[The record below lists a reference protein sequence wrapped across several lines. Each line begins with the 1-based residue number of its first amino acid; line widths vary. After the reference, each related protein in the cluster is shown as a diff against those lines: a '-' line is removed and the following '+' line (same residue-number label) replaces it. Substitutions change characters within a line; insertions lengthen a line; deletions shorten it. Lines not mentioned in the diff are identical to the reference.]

1 VIDRLVEA
9 PEMLGSSRL
18 ASVVAVTETLSL
30 RPREVETMRKSG
42 PPKGLISYLVLELL
56 DERPRYGYELL
67 GEITS
72 ISGGHWEPSYGS
84 VYPILYKFEEE
95 GVAER
100 VERDDEPDRKYFAL
114 TDAGREEL
122 AGKRREIGGE
132 AKEFGDVVLGF
143 YHLYAALAT
152 DGRFEVDDA
161 DADWEY
167 SERYSAWIVEQMI
180 RHHERDFG
188 EFERIDASP
197 EEFYAERG
205 EADAADAA
213 SPTEAPPGEAETA
226 DDAEESE
233 GASSGAADD

>member
-1 VIDRLVEA
+1 
-9 PEMLGSSRL
+9 
-18 ASVVAVTETLSL
+18 
-30 RPREVETMRKSG
+30 MRKSG

-67 GEITS
+67 GEITE

-100 VERDDEPDRKYFAL
+100 VERADEPDRKYFAL

-122 AGKRREIGGE
+122 AEKRREIGGE
-132 AKEFGDVVLGF
+132 ARDFGDVVLGF

-161 DADWEY
+161 DADWAF

-197 EEFYAERG
+197 DEFYARADD
-205 EADAADAA
+205 ADAPSESGGA
-213 SPTEAPPGEAETA
+213 PGEAETA

-233 GASSGAADD
+233 GASGAADD

>member
-1 VIDRLVEA
+1 
-9 PEMLGSSRL
+9 
-18 ASVVAVTETLSL
+18 
-30 RPREVETMRKSG
+30 MRKSG

-67 GEITS
+67 GEITE

-100 VERDDEPDRKYFAL
+100 VEREDEPDRKYFAL

-122 AGKRREIGGE
+122 AEKRRAIGGE
-132 AKEFGDVVLGF
+132 AKDFGDVVLGF

-161 DADWEY
+161 DGDWGY

-197 EEFYAERG
+197 EEFRAAADG
-205 EADAADAA
+205 ADVADASSEAGGAA
-213 SPTEAPPGEAETA
+213 GEAETA
-226 DDAEESE
+226 DDADESE